1 MARTVV
7 SAQVVRVRWVFRFG
21 SAADGQGISASFS
34 ARVFRG
40 GWVFR
45 SGPAA
50 AGRGTSAS
58 SSARLT
64 RATLSRA
71 TRWTKIQITI
81 GAVSGPVPSD
91 GPADPRW
98 RAFGWDVGPRPPADT
113 HRVG

>member
-34 ARVFRG
+34 ARVIR
-40 GWVFR
+40 VTLC
-45 SGPAA
+45 PAN
-50 AGRGTSAS
+50 
-58 SSARLT
+58 
-64 RATLSRA
+64 
-71 TRWTKIQITI
+71 RWTKIHITI

-113 HRVG
+113 HRVGGRPGTDPARVS